1 MNASNTPLRILMIT
15 PEPPRPDRS
24 AADRRI
30 REILQLLAPR
40 HRVHLHWLEHG
51 FRVPELH
58 GRYIR
63 EIRGLDVDCS
73 LDYRRLA
80 STLVRHLFDIVYIEY
95 WFAAEKALGQIRAR
109 QPWAQVIVDSV
120 DLHFAREEAAMAYDP
135 PPGGSEGIAGRKA
148 RELAVYRS
156 ADLLVTVT
164 EDDREALAPYG
175 PLPPIHTIPIVVP
188 LRERP
193 AIRRDPRLMFVG
205 EYDHAPNRDAV
216 TWFAREIW
224 PAVRARVPNARFD
237 VIGNRPKPEILAL
250 AEQPGIEVL
259 GYVPDTNPY
268 LDRSAALVA
277 PLRFGAGMKGKVTE
291 ALASA
296 LPVIT
301 TSIGAQGF
309 GAVSGEHLRI
319 ADDPADFAAAVADV
333 LLNPEG
339 AERMGR
345 AGQMLLSGLCTP
357 EVVDR
362 SLTALIDQ
370 AAQGRR
376 SRRVMPPDLLM
387 RQGLDRVR
395 DAASHLKRLVVPR
408 PPRPWEVAAE
418 AGPVS
423 NAPTGGPR

>member
-1 MNASNTPLRILMIT
+1 
-15 PEPPRPDRS
+15 
-24 AADRRI
+24 
-30 REILQLLAPR
+30 
-40 HRVHLHWLEHG
+40 
-51 FRVPELH
+51 
-58 GRYIR
+58 
-63 EIRGLDVDCS
+63 
-73 LDYRRLA
+73 
-80 STLVRHLFDIVYIEY
+80 
-95 WFAAEKALGQIRAR
+95 
-109 QPWAQVIVDSV
+109 
-120 DLHFAREEAAMAYDP
+120 
-135 PPGGSEGIAGRKA
+135 
-148 RELAVYRS
+148 
-156 ADLLVTVT
+156 
-164 EDDREALAPYG
+164 
-175 PLPPIHTIPIVVP
+175 
-188 LRERP
+188 
-193 AIRRDPRLMFVG
+193 MFVG